1 MSKSSAADRRRAGF
15 TLLEV
20 LVALVVA
27 ALFLE
32 ALAHALGASW
42 WGARR
47 PMEQVSALAIARAA
61 AAEAGS
67 RAPNLEGRIKGFS
80 YVTTI
85 EPLTPEQR
93 NAELA
98 PLPPRD
104 DGTPVVTRAGGAPS
118 GRLNR
123 IKVVVTAPS
132 GRRLIF
138 ETLRFD
144 TGRS

>member
-1 MSKSSAADRRRAGF
+1 MSRSSAADQRRAGF

-32 ALAHALGASW
+32 ALTRALGASW
-42 WGARR
+42 WTARR

-61 AAEAGS
+61 VTEAS
-67 RAPNLEGRIKGFS
+67 RSSPSLEGRIKGFAF
-80 YVTTI
+80 VTTI
-85 EPLTPEQR
+85 EQLTPEQR
-93 NAELA
+93 SAALA

-104 DGTPVVTRAGGAPS
+104 DSSGMPVRTGTLLS
-118 GRLNR
+118 RLNR
-123 IKVVVTAPS
+123 VRVVVTAPS

-138 ETLRFD
+138 ETLKVD
-144 TGRS
+144 TSRS

>member
-1 MSKSSAADRRRAGF
+1 MSRLSAADRRRAGF

-20 LVALVVA
+20 LVALIVA

-32 ALAHALGASW
+32 ALTRALGASW
-42 WGARR
+42 WAARR

-67 RAPNLEGRIKGFS
+67 RAPGPEGRIKGFA

-93 NAELA
+93 SAELA

-104 DGTPVVTRAGGAPS
+104 DGTAVTVRTGPPL
-118 GRLNR
+118 GRVNR
-123 IKVVVTAPS
+123 IRVVVTAPS

-138 ETLRFD
+138 ETLKVD
-144 TGRS
+144 TSRS